1 MGWISLL
8 KLAPE
13 VGDGEG
19 VAGTTVDVEV
29 GDLEGLVGTTVDV
42 DVGDEEGVTGTTVD
56 VEVGDGEGLVVTP
69 VAVQA
74 TTAANI
80 HMINNIR
87 KTEKNFNQL
96 RGIIIKPPFI

>member
-8 KLAPE
+8 KLTPE
-13 VGDGEG
+13 AGDGEG
-19 VAGTTVDVEV
+19 VVVTTVDVEV
-29 GDLEGLVGTTVDV
+29 GDIEGLV
-42 DVGDEEGVTGTTVD
+42 GTTVD

-87 KTEKNFNQL
+87 KTAKNFNQL
-96 RGIIIKPPFI
+96 REIIIKPPSI